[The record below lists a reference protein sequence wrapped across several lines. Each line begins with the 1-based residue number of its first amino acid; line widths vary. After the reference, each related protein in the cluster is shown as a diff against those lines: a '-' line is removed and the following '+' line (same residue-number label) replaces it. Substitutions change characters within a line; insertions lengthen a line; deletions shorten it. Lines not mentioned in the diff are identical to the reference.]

1 MAYVLED
8 CIFDIIKFHGLSN
21 TIRPTNIIN
30 QKGNLQ
36 LGEEIRK
43 RTGGYKKGDQ
53 NKIKIMPSQ
62 LCVLLGPQKKRIH
75 FM

>member
-36 LGEEIRK
+36 LGEEK
-43 RTGGYKKGDQ
+43 NG
-53 NKIKIMPSQ
+53 
-62 LCVLLGPQKKRIH
+62 RI
-75 FM
+75 